1 MITKDEILN
10 LILDIF
16 ETKDFLKIYI
26 SSPRNKSTKYF
37 KINAS
42 TKKISDKYCIQF
54 AMYFEDKV
62 KHINIF
68 DIDELRKII
77 LEFIEIG
84 YKQWDIFSKE
94 KSYKALFGKKNNVKL
109 IELKNNNITVDDISH
124 NKEKNYILKE
134 GQSNDWLISLGIM
147 NSSGKILK
155 DKYKKFKQLNKFLEL
170 LQDIKDNIPNNA
182 KIVDIGCGK
191 SYLTFAIYYY
201 LNNVLKKNVSI
212 IGLDIKKDVIEDC
225 QKLAD
230 KLNYSNL
237 HFINENIENFISK
250 DKKVDMVVTL
260 HACDTATDYA
270 LQNAIVLNADIIL
283 SVPCCQHELFKQV
296 ENKKLQPLLKY
307 GVLKERFSALLTDS
321 VRAILLEA
329 FGYDVQVLEFI
340 DMEHTPKNIM
350 IRAIKKHNNI
360 NKIALE
366 KYYEMAL
373 EYNINPKLFE
383 LTKDLL

>member
-1 MITKDEILN
+1 
-10 LILDIF
+10 
-16 ETKDFLKIYI
+16 
-26 SSPRNKSTKYF
+26 
-37 KINAS
+37 
-42 TKKISDKYCIQF
+42 
-54 AMYFEDKV
+54 
-62 KHINIF
+62 
-68 DIDELRKII
+68 
-77 LEFIEIG
+77 
-84 YKQWDIFSKE
+84 
-94 KSYKALFGKKNNVKL
+94 
-109 IELKNNNITVDDISH
+109 
-124 NKEKNYILKE
+124 
-134 GQSNDWLISLGIM
+134 M

-212 IGLDIKKDVIEDC
+212 IGLDIKKDVIEEC